1 MTSSSISGGANGGVE
16 YLLLTAY
23 GIVIIALLGC
33 GLWNLLQ
40 QHRPTTTNVSILPGQ
55 HHVMDLWT
63 EHGLMWTCSVCG
75 HDNMCPER
83 TPPPLPYFRGG
94 QQQHDPSTLCL
105 MCGSPSRPGSA
116 SVQTAPSPTS
126 TTPQMLSAHR
136 KDWTR
141 RITSLSPSKSSG
153 PPVEVWEATPQAA
166 LVGTMG
172 ESHLPIVGYIAVC
185 VPSPTH
191 TSGRMVPQTTT
202 EFNAMALVN
211 ATASLNRAGGTAA
224 ASLRYAQLPFPRK
237 YHLWLTQVAQV
248 KERYRH
254 RLVYIRTTRQAATVV
269 TATVS
274 RLMAL
279 SPDELHYPLNIRFA
293 GEPGVDAGGLE
304 REWYNV
310 VTTALFDPHNGY
322 FVEVE
327 HASKSMLIHPNASPK
342 FVDVSIYRSLKWL
355 QSQQLPTTYHTST
368 PATTVDALELDFSVL
383 ETDLDERGDPIG
395 TSYVVDLKPH
405 GRHIRVTNA
414 NVAEYVELY
423 VHRLCLTR
431 VSPCVAALRHG
442 LQDVL
447 PPSML
452 LLDMMDHKELE
463 LLLCGNVD
471 VADWKKYCY
480 VIASKAA
487 VNPIE
492 IVKWFWDTVASMP
505 RERQVKL
512 LQYVTGSVCV
522 PLHGFQ
528 ALTNRDGSIC
538 HFTLRIVSLE
548 EATYP
553 VAHTCSNRYI
563 FEELGSSG
571 LAGVPSRPNPVD
583 VDSSP
588 GVGLKDDNITPNIEE
603 VEFEVS
609 FVEGK
614 IGLSLEVIHPN
625 VVRVKDTS
633 GAARACNII
642 EIGDVLVRV
651 QGVDIAAHRFAHVMH
666 TLKSA
671 PRPLT
676 VRFRRPVRT
685 VELPPHFQLDRD
697 LDQPFEYRHRGGPQD
712 ADSVRAC
719 HEESDNDS
727 TDGARLLLRWQ
738 PCVGAET
745 YYLQQSRDWPVKV
758 WKQCNVTAA
767 AAVINKTLSDGNEDD
782 VANSR
787 TLREGIVQGL
797 DFNKSYVFR
806 IRCGLHSGAWGDFS
820 DASDPVTTPLPT
832 MTSVHYPGA
841 ATLGT
846 TAAAAPTDVTLGY
859 HADFEGDA
867 NAMSLVVTAWSAPLA
882 TMASEDDLIDAKDAL
897 ARKEAALAVVAHLKD
912 MANSIKGLYQASVK

>member
-1 MTSSSISGGANGGVE
+1 MTSTSSSISGGVNGGVE

-105 MCGSPSRPGSA
+105 MCGSPSRPDSA

-166 LVGTMG
+166 LVGTME

-202 EFNAMALVN
+202 EFNAMSLVN
-211 ATASLNRAGGTAA
+211 ATASLNRPGGTAAA

-248 KERYRH
+248 KERYHH

-342 FVDVSIYRSLKWL
+342 QLLGVPYNVEDIQFVDVSIYRSLKWL
-355 QSQQLPTTYHTST
+355 ESQQLPTTYQTST

-463 LLLCGNVD
+463 LLLCGRAQDVD
-471 VADWKKYCY
+471 VADWKKYCC

-492 IVKWFWDTVASMP
+492 IVKWFWDIVAS
-505 RERQVKL
+505 
-512 LQYVTGSVCV
+512 G
-522 PLHGFQ
+522 
-528 ALTNRDGSIC
+528 
-538 HFTLRIVSLE
+538 LE
-548 EATYP
+548 
-553 VAHTCSNRYI
+553 
-563 FEELGSSG
+563 
-571 LAGVPSRPNPVD
+571 GVPSRPIPVD

-588 GVGLKDDNITPNIEE
+588 GVGLKDDNITPKMEE

-633 GAARACNII
+633 GPARACNVI

-651 QGVDIAAHRFAHVMH
+651 QGIDIAAHRFTH
-666 TLKSA
+666 
-671 PRPLT
+671 
-676 VRFRRPVRT
+676 
-685 VELPPHFQLDRD
+685 
-697 LDQPFEYRHRGGPQD
+697 
-712 ADSVRAC
+712 
-719 HEESDNDS
+719 
-727 TDGARLLLRWQ
+727 
-738 PCVGAET
+738 
-745 YYLQQSRDWPVKV
+745 
-758 WKQCNVTAA
+758 
-767 AAVINKTLSDGNEDD
+767 
-782 VANSR
+782 
-787 TLREGIVQGL
+787 
-797 DFNKSYVFR
+797 
-806 IRCGLHSGAWGDFS
+806 
-820 DASDPVTTPLPT
+820 
-832 MTSVHYPGA
+832 
-841 ATLGT
+841 
-846 TAAAAPTDVTLGY
+846 
-859 HADFEGDA
+859 
-867 NAMSLVVTAWSAPLA
+867 
-882 TMASEDDLIDAKDAL
+882 
-897 ARKEAALAVVAHLKD
+897 
-912 MANSIKGLYQASVK
+912 

>member
-1 MTSSSISGGANGGVE
+1 
-16 YLLLTAY
+16 
-23 GIVIIALLGC
+23 
-33 GLWNLLQ
+33 
-40 QHRPTTTNVSILPGQ
+40 
-55 HHVMDLWT
+55 
-63 EHGLMWTCSVCG
+63 
-75 HDNMCPER
+75 
-83 TPPPLPYFRGG
+83 
-94 QQQHDPSTLCL
+94 
-105 MCGSPSRPGSA
+105 
-116 SVQTAPSPTS
+116 
-126 TTPQMLSAHR
+126 
-136 KDWTR
+136 
-141 RITSLSPSKSSG
+141 
-153 PPVEVWEATPQAA
+153 
-166 LVGTMG
+166 
-172 ESHLPIVGYIAVC
+172 
-185 VPSPTH
+185 
-191 TSGRMVPQTTT
+191 MVPQTTT
-202 EFNAMALVN
+202 EFNAMALDN

-248 KERYRH
+248 KERYHH

-342 FVDVSIYRSLKWL
+342 WFRGIGRFLGRALFDGHPIPARMNGIVYKQLLGVPYNVEDVQFVDVSIYRSLKWL

-463 LLLCGNVD
+463 LLLCGAQDVD

-492 IVKWFWDTVASMP
+492 IVKWFWDIVASMP

-553 VAHTCSNRYI
+553 VAHTCSNRLDLPRY
-563 FEELGSSG
+563 EDKTTLWHA
-571 LAGVPSRPNPVD
+571 LD
-583 VDSSP
+583 M
-588 GVGLKDDNITPNIEE
+588 IT
-603 VEFEVS
+603 
-609 FVEGK
+609 
-614 IGLSLEVIHPN
+614 
-625 VVRVKDTS
+625 
-633 GAARACNII
+633 A
-642 EIGDVLVRV
+642 
-651 QGVDIAAHRFAHVMH
+651 M
-666 TLKSA
+666 
-671 PRPLT
+671 
-676 VRFRRPVRT
+676 
-685 VELPPHFQLDRD
+685 
-697 LDQPFEYRHRGGPQD
+697 
-712 ADSVRAC
+712 
-719 HEESDNDS
+719 
-727 TDGARLLLRWQ
+727 
-738 PCVGAET
+738 
-745 YYLQQSRDWPVKV
+745 
-758 WKQCNVTAA
+758 
-767 AAVINKTLSDGNEDD
+767 
-782 VANSR
+782 
-787 TLREGIVQGL
+787 
-797 DFNKSYVFR
+797 
-806 IRCGLHSGAWGDFS
+806 
-820 DASDPVTTPLPT
+820 
-832 MTSVHYPGA
+832 
-841 ATLGT
+841 
-846 TAAAAPTDVTLGY
+846 DVTG
-859 HADFEGDA
+859 F
-867 NAMSLVVTAWSAPLA
+867 STA
-882 TMASEDDLIDAKDAL
+882 
-897 ARKEAALAVVAHLKD
+897 
-912 MANSIKGLYQASVK
+912 

>member
-1 MTSSSISGGANGGVE
+1 MTSSSISGGVNGGVE

-63 EHGLMWTCSVCG
+63 EH
-75 HDNMCPER
+75 
-83 TPPPLPYFRGG
+83 
-94 QQQHDPSTLCL
+94 
-105 MCGSPSRPGSA
+105 
-116 SVQTAPSPTS
+116 
-126 TTPQMLSAHR
+126 R

-166 LVGTMG
+166 LVGTME

-202 EFNAMALVN
+202 EFNAMSLVN
-211 ATASLNRAGGTAA
+211 ATASLNRPGGTAAA

-248 KERYRH
+248 KERYHH

-342 FVDVSIYRSLKWL
+342 QLLGVPYNVEDIQFVDVSIYRSLKWL
-355 QSQQLPTTYHTST
+355 QSQQLPTTYQTST

-463 LLLCGNVD
+463 LLLCG
-471 VADWKKYCY
+471 
-480 VIASKAA
+480 S
-487 VNPIE
+487 
-492 IVKWFWDTVASMP
+492 
-505 RERQVKL
+505 
-512 LQYVTGSVCV
+512 
-522 PLHGFQ
+522 
-528 ALTNRDGSIC
+528 
-538 HFTLRIVSLE
+538 
-548 EATYP
+548 
-553 VAHTCSNRYI
+553 
-563 FEELGSSG
+563 
-571 LAGVPSRPNPVD
+571 
-583 VDSSP
+583 
-588 GVGLKDDNITPNIEE
+588 
-603 VEFEVS
+603 
-609 FVEGK
+609 
-614 IGLSLEVIHPN
+614 
-625 VVRVKDTS
+625 
-633 GAARACNII
+633 
-642 EIGDVLVRV
+642 
-651 QGVDIAAHRFAHVMH
+651 
-666 TLKSA
+666 
-671 PRPLT
+671 
-676 VRFRRPVRT
+676 
-685 VELPPHFQLDRD
+685 
-697 LDQPFEYRHRGGPQD
+697 
-712 ADSVRAC
+712 
-719 HEESDNDS
+719 
-727 TDGARLLLRWQ
+727 
-738 PCVGAET
+738 
-745 YYLQQSRDWPVKV
+745 
-758 WKQCNVTAA
+758 
-767 AAVINKTLSDGNEDD
+767 
-782 VANSR
+782 
-787 TLREGIVQGL
+787 
-797 DFNKSYVFR
+797 
-806 IRCGLHSGAWGDFS
+806 
-820 DASDPVTTPLPT
+820 
-832 MTSVHYPGA
+832 
-841 ATLGT
+841 
-846 TAAAAPTDVTLGY
+846 
-859 HADFEGDA
+859 
-867 NAMSLVVTAWSAPLA
+867 
-882 TMASEDDLIDAKDAL
+882 
-897 ARKEAALAVVAHLKD
+897 
-912 MANSIKGLYQASVK
+912 

>member
-1 MTSSSISGGANGGVE
+1 MTSTSSSISGGVNGGVE

-105 MCGSPSRPGSA
+105 MCGSPSRPDSA

-166 LVGTMG
+166 LVGTME

-202 EFNAMALVN
+202 EFNAMSLVN
-211 ATASLNRAGGTAA
+211 ATASLNRPGGTAAA

-248 KERYRH
+248 KERYHH

-342 FVDVSIYRSLKWL
+342 QLLGVPYNVEDIQFVDVSIYRSLKWL
-355 QSQQLPTTYHTST
+355 ESQQLPTTYQTST

-463 LLLCGNVD
+463 LLLCGRAQDVD
-471 VADWKKYCY
+471 VADWKKYCC

-492 IVKWFWDTVASMP
+492 IVKWFWDIVASMP

-512 LQYVTGSVCV
+512 LQYVTGS
-522 PLHGFQ
+522 G
-528 ALTNRDGSIC
+528 
-538 HFTLRIVSLE
+538 LE
-548 EATYP
+548 
-553 VAHTCSNRYI
+553 
-563 FEELGSSG
+563 
-571 LAGVPSRPNPVD
+571 GVPSRPIPVD

-588 GVGLKDDNITPNIEE
+588 GVGLKDDNITPKMEE

-633 GAARACNII
+633 GPARACNVI

-651 QGVDIAAHRFAHVMH
+651 QGIDIAAHRFTHVMH

-697 LDQPFEYRHRGGPQD
+697 LDQPFEYRYRGGPQD

-719 HEESDNDS
+719 HEESDDDS
-727 TDGARLLLRWQ
+727 TYVVRVKAARDG
-738 PCVGAET
+738 P
-745 YYLQQSRDWPVKV
+745 
-758 WKQCNVTAA
+758 
-767 AAVINKTLSDGNEDD
+767 DG
-782 VANSR
+782 R
-787 TLREGIVQGL
+787 T
-797 DFNKSYVFR
+797 
-806 IRCGLHSGAWGDFS
+806 WGDFS
-820 DASDPVTTPLPT
+820 
-832 MTSVHYPGA
+832 
-841 ATLGT
+841 
-846 TAAAAPTDVTLGY
+846 
-859 HADFEGDA
+859 E
-867 NAMSLVVTAWSAPLA
+867 WSAPLA
-882 TMASEDDLIDAKDAL
+882 TIASEDDLQDAKDAL

-912 MANSIKGLYQASVK
+912 MANSVKGLYQASVK

>member
-1 MTSSSISGGANGGVE
+1 
-16 YLLLTAY
+16 
-23 GIVIIALLGC
+23 
-33 GLWNLLQ
+33 
-40 QHRPTTTNVSILPGQ
+40 
-55 HHVMDLWT
+55 
-63 EHGLMWTCSVCG
+63 
-75 HDNMCPER
+75 
-83 TPPPLPYFRGG
+83 
-94 QQQHDPSTLCL
+94 
-105 MCGSPSRPGSA
+105 
-116 SVQTAPSPTS
+116 
-126 TTPQMLSAHR
+126 
-136 KDWTR
+136 
-141 RITSLSPSKSSG
+141 
-153 PPVEVWEATPQAA
+153 
-166 LVGTMG
+166 
-172 ESHLPIVGYIAVC
+172 
-185 VPSPTH
+185 
-191 TSGRMVPQTTT
+191 MVPQTTT
-202 EFNAMALVN
+202 EFNAMSLVN
-211 ATASLNRAGGTAA
+211 ATASLNRPGGTAAA

-248 KERYRH
+248 KERYHH

-355 QSQQLPTTYHTST
+355 ESQQLPTTYQTST

-463 LLLCGNVD
+463 LLLCGRAQDVD
-471 VADWKKYCY
+471 VADWKKYCC

-512 LQYVTGSVCV
+512 LQYVTGS
-522 PLHGFQ
+522 
-528 ALTNRDGSIC
+528 
-538 HFTLRIVSLE
+538 
-548 EATYP
+548 
-553 VAHTCSNRYI
+553 
-563 FEELGSSG
+563 G

-588 GVGLKDDNITPNIEE
+588 DVGLKDDNITPNIEE

-758 WKQCNVTAA
+758 WKQCNVTTA

-841 ATLGT
+841 ATLGRT